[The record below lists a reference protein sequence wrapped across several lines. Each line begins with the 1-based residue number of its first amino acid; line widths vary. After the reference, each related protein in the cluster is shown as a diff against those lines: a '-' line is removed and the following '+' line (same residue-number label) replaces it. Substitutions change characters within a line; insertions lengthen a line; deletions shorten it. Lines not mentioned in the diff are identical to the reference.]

1 MKDIT
6 NSYYLEVDLGRARRR
21 GGEAALEHGPAPGL
35 GDGAAGVDEVT
46 DGLDDRPDVGAPV
59 ADLQPRCN
67 TAGRRIGARSVPSSP
82 EMAS

>member
-1 MKDIT
+1 
-6 NSYYLEVDLGRARRR
+6 
-21 GGEAALEHGPAPGL
+21 
-35 GDGAAGVDEVT
+35 VDEVA

>member
-21 GGEAALEHGPAPGL
+21 GGEAALEHGPAPAL
-35 GDGAAGVDEVT
+35 GDDAAGVDEVA

-67 TAGRRIGARSVPSSP
+67 TAGRRIGARSVPCSP